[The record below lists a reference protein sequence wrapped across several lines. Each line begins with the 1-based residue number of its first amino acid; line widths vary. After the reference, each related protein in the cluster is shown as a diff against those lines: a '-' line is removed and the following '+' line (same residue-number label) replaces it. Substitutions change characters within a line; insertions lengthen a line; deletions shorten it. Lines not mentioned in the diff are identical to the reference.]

1 MVRTTVHTLDS
12 APEPA
17 RDTLKA
23 LSGPHGEGPLNIFGA
38 MAESPAALAAYTAM
52 ERALA
57 GNSTLGPAQREAVH
71 LRVSAVTESEY
82 CTELYTRSARE
93 AGWDEAQTA
102 QIVTGNVDFD
112 AQLAGLLRYAVEVV
126 EHEGQVDDAT
136 WEAAKDTGWND
147 QQLLDAYAEV
157 VRTVFTNWFSH
168 LVDTPIDQAL
178 TT

>member
-1 MVRTTVHTLDS
+1 MVRTTVHTVET

-17 RDTLKA
+17 RDMLEG
-23 LSGPHGEGPLNIFGA
+23 LSEPHGGGALNIFGA

-52 ERALA
+52 EQALA
-57 GNSTLGPAQREAVH
+57 EHSTLGPEQREAVH
-71 LRVSAVTESEY
+71 LRVSVVNECEY
-82 CTELYTRSARE
+82 CTELYTRAVRD

-102 QIVTGNVDFD
+102 QIAAGTVDFD

-126 EHEGQVDDAT
+126 EHEGHVDDAT
-136 WEAAKDTGWND
+136 WQEAKDTGWND

-157 VRTVFTNWFSH
+157 VRTVFTNWFNH